1 MFKRYFYNCFSFK
14 SHASVCSSTYNHS
27 DSQSKY
33 QNINTSTNTNT
44 NTNNDNFTNIIPT
57 HDIHDNY
64 LQDINYNN
72 TIPFIPPISEG
83 KVIKVYDGDTFTIAS
98 KLPYYSSPVYRFS
111 VRLNGIDAPEM
122 KCKTNVEKL
131 HAVKSRDA
139 LSSIILHKKVKLTN
153 IKKEKYGRILAD
165 VYIDNI
171 HINKWMLDNKYAV
184 QYNGGTKNN
193 PPEWER
199 EE

>member
-1 MFKRYFYNCFSFK
+1 MFKRYFYNCFSLK
-14 SHASVCSSTYNHS
+14 SYAPVYSSNTPTTKKS
-27 DSQSKY
+27 
-33 QNINTSTNTNT
+33 QNI
-44 NTNNDNFTNIIPT
+44 NNDNFTDIIPSV
-57 HDIHDNY
+57 DVNINEKY
-64 LQDINYNN
+64 LQDINYKN
-72 TIPFIPPISEG
+72 TIPFVPPITEG

-98 KLPYYSSPVYRFS
+98 KLPYDSSPIYRFS

-153 IKKEKYGRILAD
+153 IKTEKYGRILAD
-165 VYIDNI
+165 VYVDEM

-184 QYNGGTKNN
+184 QYNGGTKIK
-193 PPEWER
+193 PPEWEI

>member
-1 MFKRYFYNCFSFK
+1 MFKRYFYNCFSLK
-14 SHASVCSSTYNHS
+14 SYAPVYSSNTPTTTTTTTKKS
-27 DSQSKY
+27 
-33 QNINTSTNTNT
+33 QNI
-44 NTNNDNFTNIIPT
+44 NNDNFTEIIPSV
-57 HDIHDNY
+57 DVNINEKY
-64 LQDINYNN
+64 LQDINYKN
-72 TIPFIPPISEG
+72 TIPFIPPITEG

-98 KLPYYSSPVYRFS
+98 KLPYDSSPIYRFS

-153 IKKEKYGRILAD
+153 IKTEKYGRILAD
-165 VYIDNI
+165 VYLDGT
-171 HINKWMLDNKYAV
+171 HINQWMLDNKHAV
-184 QYNGGTKNN
+184 QYNGGTKNK
-193 PPEWER
+193 PPEWEM